1 MSICRGIFTEICSP
15 IFLPIFRD
23 AGSETEVILDPI
35 ELPDGAVFNPVA
47 RTIRE
52 GRTVTI
58 QYEPYL
64 EGLGDTD
71 FPDFSEW
78 SQLNLASAMTTLQY
92 LTETTTDSRE
102 DIINTDLNSGF
113 GGSRVWMGEVD
124 AQSDIPANAQ
134 GVWFIRD
141 TADTDDGGSIA
152 WGFGS
157 NLGTGTS
164 LTSTF
169 STGAWRGAHTLS
181 SLQTY
186 FESNTYNANTRY
198 YYYDTVLRE
207 VRRFVRTTA
216 EIWTEF
222 EMDDAIDEVEFNE
235 LTINTSELLSRGI
248 LRATLADDAIP
259 ADVLSKF
266 RVDIELNQN

>member
-64 EGLGDTD
+64 EGLGDAD

>member
-1 MSICRGIFTEICSP
+1 MLISLIS
-15 IFLPIFRD
+15 
-23 AGSETEVILDPI
+23 
-35 ELPDGAVFNPVA
+35 
-47 RTIRE
+47 
-52 GRTVTI
+52 
-58 QYEPYL
+58 QQ
-64 EGLGDTD
+64 
-71 FPDFSEW
+71 W

-169 STGAWRGAHTLS
+169 STGSWRGAHTLS

-207 VRRFVRTTA
+207 VRRFVRILSEVWTDFVSGD
-216 EIWTEF
+216 EIENVAFSELTVSATNFLSQGEV
-222 EMDDAIDEVEFNE
+222 EVSLAASAID
-235 LTINTSELLSRGI
+235 
-248 LRATLADDAIP
+248 
-259 ADVLSKF
+259 ADVSDRFRLRGTLSNANGT
-266 RVDIELNQN
+266 VYLNQPLNLMVVETPVSMLRQFRAIQIGNKRILIGGHAVGHSTS